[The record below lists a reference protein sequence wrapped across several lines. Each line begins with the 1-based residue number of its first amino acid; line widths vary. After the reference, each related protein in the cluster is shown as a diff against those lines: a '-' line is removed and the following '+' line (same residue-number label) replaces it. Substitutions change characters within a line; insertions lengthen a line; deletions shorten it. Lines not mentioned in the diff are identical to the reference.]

1 MEGNEKSGMTH
12 IVKSITNVMIGFMVV
27 FGGYIV
33 LYGHITPGG
42 GFPGGVMIALA
53 YILITLAYGRKVV
66 ESKVSGVT
74 ASIVDDLG
82 ALLFWLVGVVGLY
95 VGGRLFFNFLG
106 KGEPFDLFSA
116 GTIIISNI
124 GITLKVGM
132 SLYAIFLALAIL
144 QRVVTEEKPENQPEE
159 EEE

>member
-1 MEGNEKSGMTH
+1 MDKHTGMTL
-12 IVKSITNVMIGFMVV
+12 IVKMITQVMIGFLLV
-27 FGGYIV
+27 FGAYIV

-53 YILITLAYGRKVV
+53 YILLTLAYGRKVV
-66 ESKVSGVT
+66 ESKISGVA

-82 ALLFWLVGVVGLY
+82 ALLFWLVGIIGLY
-95 VGGRLFFNFLG
+95 IGGRYFFNFLG
-106 KGEPFDLFSA
+106 KGEPFNIFSA

-144 QRVVTEEKPENQPEE
+144 QRVVTEEESKEE
-159 EEE
+159 EGE

>member
-1 MEGNEKSGMTH
+1 MDKHTGMTL
-12 IVKSITNVMIGFMVV
+12 IVKMITQVMIGFLLV
-27 FGGYIV
+27 FGAYIV

-53 YILITLAYGRKVV
+53 YILLTLAYGRKVV
-66 ESKVSGVT
+66 ESKISGVA

-82 ALLFWLVGVVGLY
+82 ALLFWLVGIIGLY
-95 VGGRLFFNFLG
+95 IGGRYFYNFLG
-106 KGEPFDLFSA
+106 KGEPFNIFSA

-144 QRVVTEEKPENQPEE
+144 QRVVTEEEPKEE
-159 EEE
+159 GE